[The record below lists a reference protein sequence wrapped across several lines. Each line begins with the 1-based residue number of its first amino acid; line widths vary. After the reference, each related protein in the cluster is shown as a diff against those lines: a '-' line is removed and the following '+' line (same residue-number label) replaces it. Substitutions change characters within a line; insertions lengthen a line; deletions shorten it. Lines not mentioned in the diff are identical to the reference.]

1 MKILEKKDVQ
11 EVFERLLNQNGKV
24 TSKEVKDE
32 LREMGFWAIQAQVA
46 SFIRQNH
53 EDWGTIVNY
62 NGQYNIYV
70 PAYFKDD
77 ETEEDALPSMDN
89 ITTISVDVEADDE
102 PPYKKKCKVTTTHR
116 ISDDE
121 FHINVYS
128 PIEMKNIN
136 VVVNKFDFDYAQYT
150 MSYMEDIIGYVG
162 SEDVLL
168 TNKQARY
175 YAWKIFKDTYPG
187 MEYFDVRC
195 SKLY

>member
-11 EVFERLLNQNGKV
+11 EVFERLLNQNEKV

-53 EDWGTIVNY
+53 EDWGAIVNY
-62 NGQYNIYV
+62 NGQYNVYV

-77 ETEEDALPSMDN
+77 ETEEDALPSMNN
-89 ITTISVDVEADDE
+89 IATISVDVEADDE
-102 PPYKKKCKVTTTHR
+102 PPYKKKCKVTTIQR
-116 ISDDE
+116 FSDYE

-128 PIEMKNIN
+128 PKEMKNVN
-136 VVVNKFDFDYAQYT
+136 VVVNELDFDDAQYV
-150 MSYMEDIIGYVG
+150 MAYMHDIICYVG
-162 SEDVLL
+162 SKDTVL

-175 YAWKIFKDTYPG
+175 YAWKIYKDTHPG
-187 MEYFDVRC
+187 MEYFDIRC
-195 SKLY
+195 NKLS